1 LANTRSAKKRV
12 RAQLRKHD
20 RNRIVR
26 SGAKTSVAHARKEIA
41 SKTPEAAGLVA
52 DALSLLD
59 RGAVKGILHRRNAAR
74 RKGRLMR
81 LMHRS
86 GLAPAVKPTPA
97 APPVTQAKRS
107 RTGVRAAAPQATAT
121 AATGKS
127 TKKPRPG

>member
-1 LANTRSAKKRV
+1 V

-26 SGAKTSVAHARKEIA
+26 SGAKTSVAHARKEIVG
-41 SKTPEAAGLVA
+41 KTPEAAGLVT

-59 RGAVKGILHRRNAAR
+59 RGAAKGILHRRNAAR

-86 GLAPAVKPTPA
+86 GLAAATKPTPA
-97 APPVTQAKRS
+97 AKPTGAPAKK
-107 RTGVRAAAPQATAT
+107 TTKIPKTEAAAKP
-121 AATGKS
+121 AAR
-127 TKKPRPG
+127 KPRPE

>member
-1 LANTRSAKKRV
+1 MANTRSAKKRV

-26 SGAKTSVAHARKEIA
+26 SGAKTSVAHARKEIV

-59 RGAVKGILHRRNAAR
+59 RGAAKGILHRRNAAR

-86 GLAPAVKPTPA
+86 DLAAAVKPTRA
-97 APPVTQAKRS
+97 AKRAPAQA
-107 RTGVRAAAPQATAT
+107 TKAPKTKATAKRAAKPA
-121 AATGKS
+121 KS
-127 TKKPRPG
+127 

>member
-1 LANTRSAKKRV
+1 MANTRSAKKRV

-26 SGAKTSVAHARKEIA
+26 SGAKTSVAHARKEIV
-41 SKTPEAAGLVA
+41 SKTPEAAGLAA

-59 RGAVKGILHRRNAAR
+59 RGAAKGILHRRNAAR

-86 GLAPAVKPTPA
+86 GLAAAVKPTQAAKPAPAPAKKAPA
-97 APPVTQAKRS
+97 APRTKAAAAKR
-107 RTGVRAAAPQATAT
+107 AAKP
-121 AATGKS
+121 
-127 TKKPRPG
+127 TKA